1 MAIHGFTAGTLVICT
16 YRTPSALQPWMH
28 EFYVGVVQE
37 PGDDPGAWNGHNS
50 DAPTAKPQAKC
61 QCATRP

>member
-28 EFYVGVVQE
+28 EFYVGEVQE
-37 PGDDPGAWNGHNS
+37 PGDHSRRGHHV
-50 DAPTAKPQAKC
+50 AP
-61 QCATRP
+61 

>member
-16 YRTPSALQPWMH
+16 DRMPSALQPWMH
-28 EFYVGVVQE
+28 EFYVGEVQE

-50 DAPTAKPQAKC
+50 ERAYCEAIGKVPV
-61 QCATRP
+61 R